1 MMLANTIKQ
10 ASQLL
15 KNHNI
20 VSHELDAE
28 IILSDIM
35 GVTREFLIVNNNKN
49 ISKNTI
55 KKYNHAINRR
65 INREPV
71 AYITGKKEFWS
82 KNFLVN
88 QATLVPR
95 PETELLIYKVIN
107 FFKNKKINVLDI
119 GTGSGCILL
128 SILKELNLSR
138 GIGIDVSAKAI
149 QTAKMNSKKLNLL
162 YRSKF
167 KVFDINEFHIG
178 MYDLI
183 VSNPPYVPSRDIRNL
198 SKDIINYEPLLALD
212 GGFDGLDLIIKVIYK
227 SNSLLKKNG
236 LLAIEIGNNQYLKV
250 SRLLRQHGFREIS
263 KECDYNHNVRCII
276 STKVIFF

>member
-1 MMLANTIKQ
+1 MLANTIKQ

-65 INREPV
+65 INSEPV
-71 AYITGKKEFWS
+71 AYIIGKKEFWS

-149 QTAKMNSKKLNLL
+149 QTAKMNSKKLNLM

-250 SRLLRQHGFREIS
+250 SRLLRQRGFREIS

-276 STKVIFF
+276 STKVRFF

>member
-35 GVTREFLIVNNNKN
+35 GVTREFLIVNDNKN

-149 QTAKMNSKKLNLL
+149 QTAKMNSKKLNLM

-198 SKDIINYEPLLALD
+198 SKDIVNYEPLLALD

-250 SRLLRQHGFREIS
+250 SRLLRQHGFREMS
-263 KECDYNHNVRCII
+263 RQCDYNHNVRCII
-276 STKVIFF
+276 STKV

>member
-35 GVTREFLIVNNNKN
+35 GVTREFLIVNDNKN

-250 SRLLRQHGFREIS
+250 SRLLRQRGFREIS

-276 STKVIFF
+276 STKVRFF